1 MSEMI
6 ERVSRAVFPNEWLAL
21 DRGDIWKHVVDDV
34 RADLLNRGRAA
45 IEAMREPDMSM
56 LHAALEMNRAMPEP
70 RPLRVTNEYHDA
82 GLVFGVMIDAALQA
96 EVSRPQSA
104 QLGPGMIPQP
114 PEPSQ

>member
-45 IEAMREPDMSM
+45 IEAMREPTEAMVKAGDQKN
-56 LHAALEMNRAMPEP
+56 HEDALIEAGCINI
-70 RPLRVTNEYHDA
+70 TNELPAIYDA
-82 GLVFGVMIDAALQA
+82 MIDAALA
-96 EVSRPQSA
+96 ETSRPQSA